1 MPFAQPRAMGSR
13 LCPIGQTSTIMVQAI
28 PKGATM
34 GKINGVVRA
43 VSLPDVNGA
52 TTYASPFG
60 SIEWNLFGLYVPYE
74 VACTY
79 TETVDS
85 KPGVPD
91 NVQDWDNLTERL
103 ILNYG
108 LVGGSEYFGAN
119 PDAAAG
125 QLDLRKSPA
134 QKSGDTDS
142 NTETNDALVNTEI
155 GLGPMGILRAFNYE
169 RLITSVAPLNLSKTV
184 STPGAQNLSTSLWD
198 LVYMDNIDLDH
209 DLNFR
214 GPGFFILAVQR
225 FKVAASRGYACSFSK
240 ENTND
245 VVSDSDRRRA
255 LNILFTGDM
264 LRVKSM
270 LSDPTSQI
278 GDYIR
283 TLLWYGDVSLNPVAS
298 STNSIAGQMWPD
310 GESSVRPND
319 IIVTCKYATPMS
331 VPYEIQP
338 DLM

>member
-1 MPFAQPRAMGSR
+1 MPYAIPRYMASR
-13 LCPIGQTSTIMVQAI
+13 VCKVGETSTLMVQAI
-28 PKGATM
+28 PKGATI
-34 GKINGVVRA
+34 GKINGVVRV
-43 VSLPDVNGA
+43 VSTLDVNGA
-52 TTYASPFG
+52 TSLPTPFG
-60 SIEWNLFGLYVPYE
+60 TVEYNLFALYVPYD
-74 VACTY
+74 VAATY

-119 PDAAAG
+119 PDGAAG

-155 GLGPMGILRAFNYE
+155 GLGPMGVRRFFNFE
-169 RLITSVAPLNLSKTV
+169 RFITSTTPLNISKTIT
-184 STPGAQNLSTSLWD
+184 TPGSIPSTSLND
-198 LVYMDNIDLDH
+198 LLYSDNIDLDQTIGAS
-209 DLNFR
+209 
-214 GPGFFILAVQR
+214 GPGFFILGVQR

-245 VVSDSDRRRA
+245 VVSDADRRRA

-270 LSDPTSQI
+270 LSDPTSQV

-283 TLLWYGDVSLNPVAS
+283 TLLWYGDVSLNPVSAS
-298 STNSIAGQMWPD
+298 NNSILGQMWPD
-310 GESSVRPND
+310 GESTVRAND
-319 IIVTCKYATPMS
+319 IVVSCKYACPMS